1 MSRER
6 ARRRAERERD
16 QAIRVAAQAAQ
27 AQRRERRTARRRLV
41 TGRLPRGRGR
51 PTGVLAQRARHRL
64 QATVALL
71 VLLNLLAWL
80 VVGDVATSVLLVV
93 VSLLVAP
100 VVHTL
105 LWRR

>member
-6 ARRRAERERD
+6 ARRRRERE
-16 QAIRVAAQAAQ
+16 QEAAVQAA
-27 AQRRERRTARRRLV
+27 AKAASAERRERRAALGRRV
-41 TGRLPRGRGR
+41 TGRLPQRRSQ
-51 PTGVLAQRARHRL
+51 PPGVLAQRRRRHL
-64 QATVALL
+64 QATIGLL
-71 VLLNLLAWL
+71 VLLNLVAWL
-80 VVGDVATSVLLVV
+80 VVHDPATSVLLVV